1 MHPDEDPVSLTSRL
15 DLKGRC
21 LFRDEELNL
30 KCIFWSAISVVCMR
44 GCRFLG
50 ENPEARRLLSWQA
63 PRHLPRGKRAPR
75 PFAPCSVCYRETYTV
90 LKMCSFRWVLEQ
102 PRLRRASIDSLA
114 RASPRSS
121 YKKEGIGSR
130 SYNTYYFPLSTLPL
144 FFLLLLLSR
153 SLSSRFIYPTYTVK
167 FTNSINKMP
176 FSLSCSWE

>member
-1 MHPDEDPVSLTSRL
+1 MHILERYFSRL
-15 DLKGRC
+15 YEGGVVFQVKTLKHGSCC
-21 LFRDEELNL
+21 LDKRPVI
-30 KCIFWSAISVVCMR
+30 CR
-44 GCRFLG
+44 GGSERQSLC
-50 ENPEARRLLSWQA
+50 
-63 PRHLPRGKRAPR
+63 
-75 PFAPCSVCYRETYTV
+75 PCSVCYRETYTV
-90 LKMCSFRWVLEQ
+90 LKMCSFRWVLVQ

-144 FFLLLLLSR
+144 FFLLLLLSL

-167 FTNSINKMP
+167 FTNSIDKMP